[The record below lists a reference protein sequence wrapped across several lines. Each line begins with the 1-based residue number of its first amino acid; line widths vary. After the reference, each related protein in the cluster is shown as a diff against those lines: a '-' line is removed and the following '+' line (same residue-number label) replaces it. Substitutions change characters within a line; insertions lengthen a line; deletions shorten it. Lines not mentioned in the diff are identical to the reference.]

1 MFSISPKMFPLCVML
16 AIGPPAAVIAINY
29 NAWFA
34 PKPIYPW
41 TAQGQILAFET
52 PWCGV
57 CKAMKPVVRQ
67 LQDEGFDI
75 RTIDAD
81 KHQEQAMKY
90 GIGAV
95 PTFVLVRDG
104 EEVRR
109 ISGYMSPED
118 LKQIWR

>member
-1 MFSISPKMFPLCVML
+1 MFALCVAL
-16 AIGPPAAVIAINY
+16 TIGPPILMVAVNY
-29 NAWFA
+29 HAWFA

-41 TAQGQILAFET
+41 LVQGEVLAFET
-52 PWCGV
+52 DWCGV

-67 LQDEGFDI
+67 LQAEGFDI

-81 KHQEQAMKY
+81 THQDEAMQY
-90 GIGAV
+90 GIHAV

-109 ISGYMSPED
+109 TSGYISPEE
-118 LKQIWR
+118 LKQLWR

>member
-1 MFSISPKMFPLCVML
+1 MALV
-16 AIGPPAAVIAINY
+16 IGPPATVIALNY
-29 NAWFA
+29 HEWFA

-41 TAQGQILAFET
+41 TAQGEVLAFET

-75 RTIDAD
+75 RIVDAD
-81 KHQEQAMKY
+81 KHQEEAMRY
-90 GIGAV
+90 GIRGV
-95 PTFVLVRDG
+95 PTFILVRNG

-109 ISGYMSPED
+109 TSGYMPAED
-118 LKQIWR
+118 LKQIWH

>member
-1 MFSISPKMFPLCVML
+1 
-16 AIGPPAAVIAINY
+16 
-29 NAWFA
+29 
-34 PKPIYPW
+34 
-41 TAQGQILAFET
+41 
-52 PWCGV
+52 
-57 CKAMKPVVRQ
+57 MKPVVRQ

-90 GIGAV
+90 GIGSV